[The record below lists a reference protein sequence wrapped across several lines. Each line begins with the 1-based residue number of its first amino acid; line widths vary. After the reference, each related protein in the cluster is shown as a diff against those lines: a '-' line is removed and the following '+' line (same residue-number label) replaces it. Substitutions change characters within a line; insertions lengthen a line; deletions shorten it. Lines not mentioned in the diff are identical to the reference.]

1 METIKL
7 NNNVE
12 IPILGLGTYGIPY
25 SETKKCVLDAIDCG
39 YRLIDTAQYYGNENL
54 IGNAITEC
62 IVDRKEL
69 FIVTKVQSSKNI
81 KNQLK
86 IY

>member
-12 IPILGLGTYGIPY
+12 MPMIGLGTYGIPY
-25 SETKKCVLDAIDCG
+25 NETKKFVLDAIDCG
-39 YRLIDTAQYYGNENL
+39 YRLIGTAQYYGNENL

-62 IVDRKEL
+62 IVDREEL
-69 FIVTKVQSSKNI
+69 FIITKIQSGKNI

>member
-12 IPILGLGTYGIPY
+12 MSMVELGTYGIPY
-25 SETKKCVLDAIDCG
+25 NETKKFVLDAIDCG
-39 YRLIDTAQYYGNENL
+39 YRLIGTAQYYGNENL
-54 IGNAITEC
+54 IGNTITEC
-62 IVDRKEL
+62 TVNREEL
-69 FIVTKVQSSKNI
+69 FIITKIQSGKNI